1 MNKAINPYRHTAQY
15 YETDRMGIIHHSN
28 YIRWMEEARID
39 FLRQLDIRYSDLEA
53 SGLVSP
59 IFEVRCQYRRM
70 VKFEDIVA
78 IEVSILKYTGTR
90 LTLSYR
96 MTNETSGEPCAEGNV
111 INLSLLILR
120 ELRRLV
126 FFHTRIGSTIA
137 DRDNSTS
144 QLGIDLLHQLLAF
157 SRRISNEHKN
167 DLFFQ

>member
-15 YETDRMGIIHHSN
+15 YETDRMGIIHHYN

-96 MTNETSGEPCAEGNV
+96 MTNETSGEPCAEGETTSCFMNSGGRL
-111 INLSLLILR
+111 ISLKKDYPQLH
-120 ELRRLV
+120 EL
-126 FFHTRIGSTIA
+126 FEK
-137 DRDNSTS
+137 
-144 QLGIDLLHQLLAF
+144 LAE
-157 SRRISNEHKN
+157 N
-167 DLFFQ
+167 Q

>member
-96 MTNETSGEPCAEGNV
+96 MTNETSGELCAEGETTSCFMNSGGRL
-111 INLSLLILR
+111 ISLKKDYPQLH
-120 ELRRLV
+120 EL
-126 FFHTRIGSTIA
+126 FEK
-137 DRDNSTS
+137 
-144 QLGIDLLHQLLAF
+144 LAE
-157 SRRISNEHKN
+157 N
-167 DLFFQ
+167 Q

>member
-39 FLRQLDIRYSDLEA
+39 FLRQLDIRYSELEA

-96 MTNETSGEPCAEGNV
+96 MTNETSGEPCAEGETTSCFMNSGGRL
-111 INLSLLILR
+111 ISLKKDYPQLH
-120 ELRRLV
+120 EL
-126 FFHTRIGSTIA
+126 FEK
-137 DRDNSTS
+137 
-144 QLGIDLLHQLLAF
+144 LAE
-157 SRRISNEHKN
+157 N
-167 DLFFQ
+167 Q

>member
-96 MTNETSGEPCAEGNV
+96 MTNETSGEPCAEGETTSCFMNSGGRL
-111 INLSLLILR
+111 ISLKKDYPQLH
-120 ELRRLV
+120 ELFEEL
-126 FFHTRIGSTIA
+126 TE
-137 DRDNSTS
+137 N
-144 QLGIDLLHQLLAF
+144 
-157 SRRISNEHKN
+157 K
-167 DLFFQ
+167 

>member
-96 MTNETSGEPCAEGNV
+96 MTNETSGEPCSEGETTSCFMNSGGRLISLKKDYPQLHELFEKLAEN
-111 INLSLLILR
+111 
-120 ELRRLV
+120 
-126 FFHTRIGSTIA
+126 
-137 DRDNSTS
+137 
-144 QLGIDLLHQLLAF
+144 Q
-157 SRRISNEHKN
+157 
-167 DLFFQ
+167 

>member
-96 MTNETSGEPCAEGNV
+96 MTNETSGEPCAEGETTSCFMNSGGRL
-111 INLSLLILR
+111 ISLKKDYPQLH
-120 ELRRLV
+120 EL
-126 FFHTRIGSTIA
+126 FEK
-137 DRDNSTS
+137 
-144 QLGIDLLHQLLAF
+144 LAE
-157 SRRISNEHKN
+157 N
-167 DLFFQ
+167 Q

>member
-1 MNKAINPYRHTAQY
+1 MSKRMIPYRHTAQY

-96 MTNETSGEPCAEGNV
+96 MTNETSGEPCAEGETTSCFMNSGGRL
-111 INLSLLILR
+111 ISLKKDYPQLH
-120 ELRRLV
+120 EL
-126 FFHTRIGSTIA
+126 FEK
-137 DRDNSTS
+137 
-144 QLGIDLLHQLLAF
+144 LAE
-157 SRRISNEHKN
+157 N
-167 DLFFQ
+167 Q